1 MKVVIIGGGP
11 AGVTA
16 AETLRRHDSECDIVI
31 ASEEPYP
38 PYSPPAMLE
47 YFKSGSAVH
56 FWKGEDF
63 AERLKI
69 DFRKGAGVTSLSP
82 EKNQVVLSGGDSL
95 SYDRLVIAT
104 GGSLYAPLDGSDKE
118 GIYNFKSLTAAEALL
133 KEIKGKSVN
142 TAIIVGAGFIGVEIA
157 LLLSELGIDVTMLVR
172 SRVMRLTLD
181 PETSEVVLG
190 LLEERGITVI
200 RGDEADAVSFSGGT
214 RAEGVVI
221 RSGKEMRADVLIAAT
236 GIKPNI
242 AFLRDSGIEM
252 KWGILVDERLRTNRD
267 NIFAAGDV
275 AEAIDRYTGERHVN
289 ANFPNAVDQGRI
301 AAYNVLGWE
310 MPYEGSERMNSLKH
324 LGLPVMAVGEMEGE
338 EMSVRHNG
346 SLRKLFVRDDRL
358 VGVRLTGDISS
369 AGIFRSMINRRV
381 NIGPFRE
388 RLLEPDFGMGVLET
402 VAGIPDLSAL
412 MQ

>member
-16 AETLRRHDSECDIVI
+16 AEALRRYDSACDIVI

-47 YFKSGSAVH
+47 YFKTGNAVH
-56 FWKGEDF
+56 FWKGDDF
-63 AERLKI
+63 AERLNI
-69 DFRKGAGVTSLSP
+69 DYKKSAGVTSLSP
-82 EKNQVVLSGGDSL
+82 DKNQVVLSNGDSI
-95 SYDRLVIAT
+95 SYDRLVIAS
-104 GGSLYAPLDGSDKE
+104 GGSLYAPVEGSDKE
-118 GIYNFKSLTAAEALL
+118 GIYNFKSLTAAETLL
-133 KEIKGKSVN
+133 GKIKEKSVN
-142 TAIIVGAGFIGVEIA
+142 TALIVGAGFIGVEIA
-157 LLLSELGIDVTMLVR
+157 LLLKGLGIDVTMLVR
-172 SRVMRLTLD
+172 SRIMRLTLD
-181 PETSEVVLG
+181 SETSEVVHG
-190 LLEERGITVI
+190 LLEEKGINII
-200 RGDEADAVSFSGGT
+200 RGDEADAVSFSGT
-214 RAEGVVI
+214 ARAEGVVI
-221 RSGKEMRADVLIAAT
+221 KSGKEMSADVLITAT

-242 AFLRDSGIEM
+242 GFLKDSGIETN
-252 KWGILVDERLRTNRD
+252 WGIIVNERLQTNRD

-275 AEAIDRYTGERHVN
+275 AEAIDRYTEKKFVN
-289 ANFPNAVDQGRI
+289 ANFPNAIDQGRI
-301 AAYNVLGWE
+301 AAYNVLGWD
-310 MPYEGSERMNSLKH
+310 MQYEGSERMNSLKH

-402 VAGIPDLSAL
+402 VAGIPALSSL